1 MPFNA
6 QYISPENLN
15 PTIGL
20 GVSIPFSNTSVF
32 SSTYTTQETVKN
44 NLINY
49 FLTNPGEIL
58 LNPTF
63 GGGLR
68 SFLFEQASSMTVEN
82 VKAFVQ
88 SKLET
93 VFPMIQIDTLEVLTN
108 QQDYNTLI
116 VRLKYYIPNS
126 NINGTLNF
134 QF

>member
-1 MPFNA
+1 MPFNP
-6 QYISPENLN
+6 QTISPSNLN

-20 GVSIPFSNTSVF
+20 GVNIPFSNPNVF
-32 SSTYTTQETVKN
+32 SSTYTTQDAVKN

-49 FLTNPGEIL
+49 FLTNPGEIP
-58 LNPTF
+58 LNPNF

-68 SFLFEQASSMTVEN
+68 SFLFEQASSVTVEN
-82 VKAFVQ
+82 VKSFVQ
-88 SKLET
+88 SKLD
-93 VFPMIQIDTLEVLTN
+93 VAFPMIKVDSLEVLTT

>member
-1 MPFNA
+1 MPFNP
-6 QYISPENLN
+6 QTISPSNLN

-20 GVSIPFSNTSVF
+20 GVSLPFSNPNVF
-32 SSTYTTQETVKN
+32 SLTYTTQDAVKS

-49 FLTNPGEIL
+49 FLTNPGEIP

-68 SFLFEQASSMTVEN
+68 SFLFEQISEITVDN
-82 VKAFVQ
+82 VRSFVQ
-88 SKLET
+88 SKLDT
-93 VFPMIQIDTLEVLTN
+93 VFPMIQIDSLEVLTDK
-108 QQDYNTLI
+108 QDYNTLI